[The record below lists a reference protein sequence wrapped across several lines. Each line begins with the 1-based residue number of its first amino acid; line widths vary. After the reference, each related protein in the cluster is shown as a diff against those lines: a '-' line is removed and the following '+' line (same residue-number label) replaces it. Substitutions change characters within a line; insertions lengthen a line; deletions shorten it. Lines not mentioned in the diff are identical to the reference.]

1 MNSGIIALMSI
12 LTSKMNMSRRAVLS
26 SAGLLTATLA
36 APALAQ
42 SGGIDIAAF
51 GVKPNDGAD
60 QSAALQSAISAAAEG
75 SGHLFLGAGT
85 YLATELRVPSN
96 FKLSGVPGATI
107 IEASGAGSVFLAE
120 DKKNISF
127 DGIVVDGRS
136 RPSAALIDFRR
147 CDNISL
153 TRLTIQQGNG
163 NGLWLE
169 GCQGSVTHNRFSGF
183 TLSAVHAQN
192 SVGLIISQN
201 HITDCANGGIRVWRY
216 ESGRDGTIVTD
227 NQISSIGSQ
236 SGNGQNGNGVNVF
249 NADEVIVANN
259 AITLCD
265 FSAVRANST
274 NNTLIRGN
282 TCTQCKEV
290 AIFSEFA
297 FTGSIIT
304 DNLIDE
310 AAFGISITNFNDG
323 GRLSVCSNNI
333 VRNIWPSSPTNPD
346 TRPVGIL
353 AEADTAISGNVV
365 ENSPGLGILAGWGPY
380 LRNVLISGNIVR
392 DTNAGIG
399 VSVADEVGQVRIA
412 NNLISNAKQSAIQGF
427 AWVEPVG
434 TDLHL
439 MPDQF
444 AHVSIGDNSV
454 S

>member
-1 MNSGIIALMSI
+1 MSVF
-12 LTSKMNMSRRAVLS
+12 TSKNQVTRRTLLS
-26 SAGLLTATLA
+26 GMGLATATLCT
-36 APALAQ
+36 PALAQ
-42 SGGIDIAAF
+42 TGGADAASL
-51 GVKPNDGAD
+51 GVVPDSSAD
-60 QSAALQSAISAAAEG
+60 QSAVLQSAIDSAARSG
-75 SGHLFLGAGT
+75 GHLFVAGGK
-85 YLATELRVPSN
+85 YLVTEVRLPSN
-96 FKLSGVPGATI
+96 FKLVGVPGATVF
-107 IEASGAGSVFLAE
+107 EASGVGSVFIAE
-120 DKKNISF
+120 GKNNITL
-127 DGIVVDGRS
+127 DGIVVDGKS
-136 RPSAALIDFRR
+136 RPSASLIDMRR
-147 CDNISL
+147 CGNISL
-153 TRLTIQQGNG
+153 SRLTVGQGNS
-163 NGLWLE
+163 NGLWVE
-169 GCQGSVTHNRFSGF
+169 ACQGVVTQSVFAGF
-183 TLSAVHAQN
+183 TQSAIHAQN
-192 SVGLIISQN
+192 SDGLIISQN

-227 NQISSIGSQ
+227 NQISNIGSQ

-282 TCTQCKEV
+282 VCTQCKEV

-346 TRPVGIL
+346 TRPVGIF

-380 LRNVLISGNIVR
+380 LRDVLISGNVVR
-392 DTNAGIG
+392 DTAVGIG
-399 VSVADEVGQVRIA
+399 VSVADGVGSARIA
-412 NNLISNAKQSAIQGF
+412 DNLISNASRSAIHGF
-427 AWVEPVG
+427 AWTEPVG
-434 TDLHL
+434 SDLHL
-439 MPDQF
+439 APDQF
-444 AHVSIGDNSV
+444 SHVTIDGNSV